1 MHGENNIKYIN
12 AQQAG
17 LTDIYHNI
25 KQKLQRAN
33 ASIWF
38 NKVCRAEQ
46 LQPIYVNIRVNG
58 DNRRNH
64 QTKLAKKC
72 MCWYSFN

>member
-1 MHGENNIKYIN
+1 VHVLVNCEIILINMHGESNIKYIN
-12 AQQAG
+12 AQQAKP
-17 LTDIYHNI
+17 IYKYQNI

-46 LQPIYVNIRVNG
+46 LQPSYINIQVKG
-58 DNRRNH
+58 DNNNAH
-64 QTKLAKKC
+64 T
-72 MCWYSFN
+72 